1 MGAAG
6 RFSGGDV
13 TGPTHMQ
20 RLPRDQFEA
29 LVRDHH
35 AAVHRCA
42 ARWVG
47 AHDATDVTQDVFV
60 RVLDGKLRLGA
71 AHGVRATLCWLAT
84 RLAANHKRSRS
95 RRSQHEENAMLP
107 TATDTRHDPAR
118 LAAAADLHHTVAELV
133 SALPPELRLPLQ
145 MHCQDELT
153 LAAIGTALR
162 VPPSTVH
169 DRVQQGLQRLRTALA
184 GRGFAVALSGLRE
197 VVAAL
202 PTGAPPGLQEQ
213 LLALG
218 ETVTV
223 GAAGFGARLA
233 LGIAG
238 AVATVAVAALAWW
251 PAAEVPAPVAAPA
264 VASAPGSERVPM
276 GGAPTDRAL
285 AAAPDRLV
293 VEAQAPV
300 GAGGELRVRTTS
312 TFRGTVHDAGAWPVD
327 GATIEAV
334 AAGGLKPMAMA
345 STTTDAQGA
354 FRLELGP
361 HTLSP
366 GAIRLRVVE
375 NGRTLLETAELPLPR
390 DASAA
395 PLALVLPAEVG
406 TALSRYDLS
415 VAVVGPGGL
424 PLPGVSVELKAD
436 ALPPPRPDGRAL
448 EARGTTGGDGTA
460 LLRGRSLGAK
470 WLFVDGR
477 PLGLGSHFA
486 PLSLEHAGAH
496 RVRIELA
503 GGGRLEVHLA
513 TVEGE
518 RLEWANVWLEA
529 GNGLQHPGVLGA
541 DGVVVFR
548 GLDAGA
554 HTLHVT
560 ADWQLS
566 PVRRAGLQADGPPIE
581 VRLKRRTDPRDVGDH
596 MAELHGELFDAA
608 TGEVVEFGA
617 FEVEVVA
624 MRDGASTLPTDR
636 LVPRGPAQQLE
647 GGGRFVTFHEV
658 ALTAGRWALTT
669 HVPGYA
675 TTVVELELRDGEL
688 RTGLRVPLHRG
699 GELRGQVLDAAGRP
713 VPGARVFPVGVG
725 ALGDRI
731 VAAWRAQTAE
741 DDARHVAPAVACA
754 SAWTDGEGR
763 FELAGVPPGVEFRLL
778 ARKRGGGVAE
788 TGPRVVRTGE
798 VVDGV
803 ELRLPGR

>member
-1 MGAAG
+1 
-6 RFSGGDV
+6 
-13 TGPTHMQ
+13 MQ

-35 AAVHRCA
+35 AAVHRSA

-60 RVLDGKLRLGA
+60 RVLDGKVRLGA
-71 AHGVRATLCWLAT
+71 AHSVRATLCWLAT
-84 RLAANHKRSRS
+84 RLAANHRRSRS

-107 TATDTRHDPAR
+107 TATDTTRHDPAR

-153 LAAIGTALR
+153 LAAIGTELR

-184 GRGFAVALSGLRE
+184 GRGFAVALSGLPE

-218 ETVTV
+218 EIATV

-233 LGIAG
+233 LGIVG

-251 PAAEVPAPVAAPA
+251 PATEATAPVAQPA
-264 VASAPGSERVPM
+264 VASTAALEPVPE
-276 GGAPTDRAL
+276 GGAPSDRAL

-293 VEAQAPV
+293 VEAPAPGV
-300 GAGGELRVRTTS
+300 TGGDLDLRVRTTS

-334 AAGGLKPMAMA
+334 TAGGLKPMAMA

-361 HTLSP
+361 HSFSP
-366 GAIRLRVVE
+366 SAIRLRVVE
-375 NGRTLLETAELPLPR
+375 NGRTLLETGELTLPR
-390 DASAA
+390 DASAE

-406 TALSRYDLS
+406 TAMTRYDLS
-415 VAVVGPGGL
+415 VVVVGPDGL
-424 PLPGVSVELKAD
+424 PLPGVSVELKAEV
-436 ALPPPRPDGRAL
+436 LPPPRPDGLAL
-448 EARGTTGGDGTA
+448 QARGTTGGDGTA

-486 PLSLEHAGAH
+486 PLSLDHAGAH
-496 RVRIELA
+496 RVRIVLA

-518 RLEWANVWLEA
+518 LLEWANVWLEA
-529 GNGLQHPGVLGA
+529 GNGLQHKGLLGA

-548 GLDAGA
+548 GLDEGA

-566 PVRRAGLQADGPPIE
+566 PVRRSGLRANDPPIE

-617 FEVEVVA
+617 FEIEVVA

-636 LVPRGPAQQLE
+636 LVPRGPSQQLD
-647 GGGRFVTFHEV
+647 GGARFVAFHEV

-669 HVPGYA
+669 QVPGYA

-688 RTGLRVPLHRG
+688 RTDLRVPLHRG
-699 GELRGQVLDAAGRP
+699 GELRGRVLDAAGQP
-713 VPGARVFPVGVG
+713 VPGARVVPVGVG

-731 VAAWRAQTAE
+731 VAAWRAQTAD
-741 DDARHVAPAVACA
+741 DDARHVAPAVVCT

-763 FELAGVPPGVEFRLL
+763 FVLAGVPPGVEFRLL

-788 TGPRVVRTGE
+788 TGPRVVRDGE

-803 ELRLPGR
+803 EFRLPTR